1 VLLLLVLAAC
11 DSGPGDSDTES
22 GAVGCFDQA
31 PTVTIGGSGVDAE
44 GRPTWTPM
52 DEGSEQVMVHGP
64 QGGWHLLASA
74 DVHAMEQ
81 IVTLVYTVE
90 WPARGD
96 VELSRGSFRVMLVA
110 DESGCGGVYAGM
122 LGVLDVSELVDG
134 EANTPPELLAGET
147 LRIRITA
154 TDGEGREAADT
165 RSVIAAL
172 DPADLPDTGG

>member
-1 VLLLLVLAAC
+1 
-11 DSGPGDSDTES
+11 
-22 GAVGCFDQA
+22 
-31 PTVTIGGSGVDAE
+31 
-44 GRPTWTPM
+44 
-52 DEGSEQVMVHGP
+52 
-64 QGGWHLLASA
+64 
-74 DVHAMEQ
+74 
-81 IVTLVYTVE
+81 
-90 WPARGD
+90 
-96 VELSRGSFRVMLVA
+96 MLVA